1 MMNIDNRKEALRVW
15 LRGKGFHPADIKFA
29 LTWYAVKAKQGAV
42 IQDGEVLAKA
52 DEAHRAA
59 VETISPPDILL
70 RVEPKANIWS
80 VLFGAA
86 IATILLLQAEVIIW
100 LVLVQTQ

>member
-1 MMNIDNRKEALRVW
+1 MNIDEHKEALRVW

-29 LTWYAVKAKQGAV
+29 LTWYVVKAKQGID

-52 DEAHRAA
+52 DEAHKAA
-59 VETISPPDILL
+59 VNTINPPEILM

-80 VLFGAA
+80 VLFGGAV
-86 IATILLLQAEVIIW
+86 ATILLLQLEVIIW
-100 LVLVQTQ
+100 LVLVLTQ